1 MKTVSR
7 IFDILE
13 VVAANDVGE
22 LRLSEIC
29 EATGLRKATV
39 NRIVTAMVK
48 RGYMKQGKKRGKYS
62 LNTKLISFNLQNQS
76 YRVLQHIVSP
86 YILRLSEL
94 IGEST
99 ILAIRQ
105 GDTTRAILTKNDIHP
120 LTVNADQI
128 SENPMYATSIGKIL
142 LAFDSP
148 EELKQYLKTTKLKKF
163 TPNTITDANHL
174 KTHLNMIKREGVAY
188 DDEEFNLGIKGFAV
202 PIRDKDD
209 KESIALGILGP
220 SVRLTRETITRILP
234 EVKLCAKEISNAIIH
249 SSTAE

>member
-1 MKTVSR
+1 MKTVTR
-7 IFDILE
+7 VFDILE
-13 VVAANDVGE
+13 VVAANDEGE

-29 EATGLRKATV
+29 ESTGLKKSTA

-62 LNTKLISFNLQNQS
+62 LNTKLLSFNLQNQR
-76 YRVLQHIVSP
+76 YRILQHIVSP
-86 YILRLSEL
+86 YLLRLSEL
-94 IGEST
+94 VGES
-99 ILAIRQ
+99 IMVAIRQ
-105 GDTTRAILTKNDIHP
+105 GNSTRAIATKNDIHP

-128 SENPMYATSIGKIL
+128 SDNPMYATSIGKIL
-142 LAFDSP
+142 LAYDSP

-174 KTHLNMIKREGVAY
+174 KTHLDMIKKEGVAY

-202 PIRDKDD
+202 PIRDKDG
-209 KESIALGILGP
+209 KASIALGILGP

-234 EVKLCAKEISNAIIH
+234 EVKLCSKEISNAITHNSI
-249 SSTAE
+249 TE